1 MNIFL
6 PHDVREVV
14 LIPFFPLG
22 IREDD
27 ILLEGVGEDNTMAVE
42 GASRRLAVGKSLLA
56 VGEKP
61 PTSVGNGNA
70 FSGPPYQINRNAIPY
85 AISLCGK
92 SFHSSTAAGVRSAC
106 VRTAVLQNGMY
117 KNGEEYDFAV
127 SQDPIVYK
135 KWFKNHELTARNTSS
150 VRMTCL

>member
-1 MNIFL
+1 MKSKMNIFL

-42 GASRRLAVGKSLLA
+42 EASRRLAVGKSLLA

-92 SFHSSTAAGVRSAC
+92 SFHSSTAA
-106 VRTAVLQNGMY
+106 
-117 KNGEEYDFAV
+117 
-127 SQDPIVYK
+127 
-135 KWFKNHELTARNTSS
+135 S

>member
-1 MNIFL
+1 MKSKMNIFL

-14 LIPFFPLG
+14 LIPFFSLG

-42 GASRRLAVGKSLLA
+42 EASRRLAVGKSLLA

-92 SFHSSTAAGVRSAC
+92 SFHSSTAA
-106 VRTAVLQNGMY
+106 
-117 KNGEEYDFAV
+117 
-127 SQDPIVYK
+127 
-135 KWFKNHELTARNTSS
+135 S